1 MGKQKRTKASEAA
14 PERCHCGDGSYCSC
28 GSACD
33 CPDCPCKP
41 ERVLTRLLKGAS
53 APHALEELLRRHW
66 HRLNAIHLVT
76 ALQARVAASRSVRP
90 VHQRHSERDGEGDT
104 VRETVREEL
113 LRRHWHRLNAIH
125 LVTALQARVAASRS
139 VRCHV
144 GHARST
150 SILESVVRGESMT
163 PAEPWS
169 VAGGGGGGAGPAG
182 EVGAGGSSRPHG
194 PARIGTHA
202 VERVQATAVALRLAA
217 HHAAGTVGSPPPRN
231 SFSR

>member
-76 ALQARVAASRSVRP
+76 ALQARVAASRSVR
-90 VHQRHSERDGEGDT
+90 
-104 VRETVREEL
+104 
-113 LRRHWHRLNAIH
+113 
-125 LVTALQARVAASRS
+125 
-139 VRCHV
+139 CHV

-150 SILESVVRGESMT
+150 SGLESVVRGESMT